1 MPAAALW
8 QSSVSLS
15 VCDAHDA
22 IRAAF
27 AAPGFAGNAVHLK
40 QPRWLRM
47 REIASI
53 HEVAAENDITINPT
67 FERAGELL
75 RDLGER
81 LFGAR
86 ADGPVEAVQPA
97 GAGT

>member
-1 MPAAALW
+1 MLEEIARSYGLK
-8 QSSVSLS
+8 
-15 VCDAHDA
+15 A
-22 IRAAF
+22 I
-27 AAPGFAGNAVHLK
+27 AGNAVHLK

-53 HEVAAENDITINPT
+53 HEVGAENDIAINPH

-86 ADGPVEAVQPA
+86 AEGPVEAVPLGQA
-97 GAGT
+97 GDRMGGAVRPDQAADGATP